1 MNTIESAM
9 KKIALF
15 FALALGS
22 LSLASAQE
30 TKVLEAYESMNIYRS
45 EMANGNVDVAI
56 KNLLDAKAAIDMATQ
71 DPKTAGKSKTWK
83 RKVEVYLTILSDT
96 NKSSKIVPLQAAALD
111 EVIAAVK
118 KARTVEV
125 NEKTGKPKI
134 FEEDQLTMIMNTI
147 GIYAYNA
154 GIKASEQKMYDIAAL
169 SFEKAFDLKE
179 SINVVD
185 TNALVNAFISANMAW
200 QETED
205 KAKKTEMQDMALK
218 LGKRI
223 IEYKFT
229 DAPLYSAISD
239 IYLAKG
245 DTTTALKTI
254 ADARKQFP
262 QEAGFITSEFN
273 LYFSMKQMDRAKQAL
288 DEAMVAYKDDKD
300 MLRNLKFNAG
310 FIYDQKKDYETAR
323 KYYREA
329 LELDPKFSEAMNNL
343 AGTYLEE
350 ANPIINEMNALPLNE
365 TAKYK
370 AMKEKASAL
379 YKEAGTILEQA
390 YELNP
395 NDKLKRTLADLFG
408 FLGDE
413 EKEMK
418 YSK

>member
-1 MNTIESAM
+1 
-9 KKIALF
+9 
-15 FALALGS
+15 
-22 LSLASAQE
+22 
-30 TKVLEAYESMNIYRS
+30 
-45 EMANGNVDVAI
+45 
-56 KNLLDAKAAIDMATQ
+56 
-71 DPKTAGKSKTWK
+71 
-83 RKVEVYLTILSDT
+83 
-96 NKSSKIVPLQAAALD
+96 
-111 EVIAAVK
+111 
-118 KARTVEV
+118 
-125 NEKTGKPKI
+125 
-134 FEEDQLTMIMNTI
+134 
-147 GIYAYNA
+147 
-154 GIKASEQKMYDIAAL
+154 
-169 SFEKAFDLKE
+169 
-179 SINVVD
+179 
-185 TNALVNAFISANMAW
+185 
-200 QETED
+200 
-205 KAKKTEMQDMALK
+205 
-218 LGKRI
+218 
-223 IEYKFT
+223 
-229 DAPLYSAISD
+229 LYSAISD

-254 ADARKQFP
+254 SDARKQFP

-323 KYYREA
+323 KYYKEA

-395 NDKLKRTLADLFG
+395 NDKLKRTLADLYG